1 MPTSRLVHVIDDDD
15 ALRDSLRFLLTSAKI
30 DVKTYESATTFLAA
44 LPEIKGGCIITD
56 VKMPQLS
63 GIELLR
69 RLKSMSIDLPVIVMT
84 GHGDISIAVEAMKE
98 GAVDFLEKPYDDEIL
113 LQAVRSALDRYGKEA
128 NKLVEKAQ
136 IRDKFNSL
144 SRREREVLE
153 GLIAGHPNKIIAS
166 NLKISPRTVEIYRA
180 HVMTKMN
187 ADNISDLVRMSLTA
201 GLFESNWTK
210 FD

>member
-1 MPTSRLVHVIDDDD
+1 VHVIDDDD

-98 GAVDFLEKPYDDEIL
+98 GAVDFLEKPYDDETL

-187 ADNISDLVRMSLTA
+187 ADNISDLVRMSLMA